1 VRAATILPPNAG
13 LGVKLDVMPLV
24 LSIEPNLVTARRTAL
39 FVVAIGYA
47 VLLAVILAQ
56 WQMAPIGGIT
66 GMVLSFADDD
76 GGLGSRLAMLA
87 MVTAAA
93 LAGGIVGHFV
103 GGSVLFWPL
112 FLAAAFAAGW
122 LYRASRREMLAGRVF
137 AIALSIIAGVPTMAV
152 GQLELL
158 ASVVAVCAVARV
170 IDHLVF
176 GPLPRDPAVRSPG
189 APSTTA
195 PSTSRQWLTFAL
207 VYAACAT
214 LGFAIGY
221 AIAPARAIWVSI
233 TTLVVMQP
241 DDARNYRRILER
253 VAGTAVGVLAAFALT
268 LVLPRPDELAA
279 AMVVVA
285 ALLPHQLGRRYW
297 LFTALI
303 ALLVLLAYAAATAAG
318 TDHDS
323 MTTLFVARLADVS
336 LGAIL
341 ALIGTTIVFPPWRK
355 GETPP

>member
-1 VRAATILPPNAG
+1 
-13 LGVKLDVMPLV
+13 MPLV
-24 LSIEPNLVTARRTAL
+24 SSIEPNLVTVRRTAL

-47 VLLAVILAQ
+47 VVLAAVLAQ
-56 WQMAPIGGIT
+56 WQMALIGGIT
-66 GMVLSFADDD
+66 GMLLSFADDD
-76 GGLGSRLAMLA
+76 GALSSRLAMLA
-87 MVTAAA
+87 MVTAAG
-93 LAGGIVGHFV
+93 LAGGVLGHFV
-103 GGSVLFWPL
+103 GVSVLFWPL
-112 FLAAAFAAGW
+112 FLAAAFAPGW
-122 LYRASRREMLAGRVF
+122 LYRTSRRQMLAGRVF
-137 AIALSIIAGVPTMAV
+137 AIALSIIAGAPTMAA
-152 GQLELL
+152 GQIELL
-158 ASVVAVCAVARV
+158 ASVVAVCVLARV
-170 IDHLVF
+170 IDHLLF

-189 APSTTA
+189 APST
-195 PSTSRQWLTFAL
+195 STQWLTFAL

-221 AIAPARAIWVSI
+221 AIEPTRAIWVSI

-268 LVLPRPDELAA
+268 QALPTPDELAA

-297 LFTALI
+297 FFTALI

-323 MTTLFVARLADVS
+323 MTTLFVARLADVT

-341 ALIGTTIVFPPWRK
+341 ALIGTAIVFPPWRK

>member
-1 VRAATILPPNAG
+1 VQQRETGRPENA
-13 LGVKLDVMPLV
+13 VKPARMPLV
-24 LSIEPNLVTARRTAL
+24 SSTEPNLVTARRTAL

-47 VLLAVILAQ
+47 VVLAVVLGQ
-56 WQMAPIGGIT
+56 WQMALIGGIT
-66 GMVLSFADDD
+66 GMVLSFSDDD
-76 GGLGSRLAMLA
+76 GALASRLAMLA

-93 LAGGIVGHFV
+93 LAGGILGHFV
-103 GGSVLFWPL
+103 GVSALFWPL

-122 LYRASRREMLAGRVF
+122 LYRSARGPQLAGRIF
-137 AIALSIIAGVPTMAV
+137 AISLSIIAGAPTMTV
-152 GQLELL
+152 SRLELL
-158 ASVVAVCAVARV
+158 ASVVAVCVLARV
-170 IDHLVF
+170 IDHLLF
-176 GPLPRDPAVRSPG
+176 GPLPRGPAARSPG

-195 PSTSRQWLTFAL
+195 QWLAFAL
-207 VYAACAT
+207 VYATCAT
-214 LGFAIGY
+214 LGFAIGF
-221 AIAPARAIWVSI
+221 AIEPTRAIWVSI

-268 LVLPRPDELAA
+268 LALHTPDELAA
-279 AMVVVA
+279 AMLVVA

-318 TDHDS
+318 TDHDT
-323 MTTLFVARLADVS
+323 MTALFVARLADVS

-341 ALIGTTIVFPPWRK
+341 ALIGTAIVFPPWRK
-355 GETPP
+355 GHKETPP

>member
-1 VRAATILPPNAG
+1 
-13 LGVKLDVMPLV
+13 MPLV
-24 LSIEPNLVTARRTAL
+24 SSTEPNLVTARRTAL

-47 VLLAVILAQ
+47 VVLAVVLAQ
-56 WQMAPIGGIT
+56 WQMALIGGMT
-66 GMVLSFADDD
+66 GMVLSFSDDE
-76 GGLGSRLAMLA
+76 GALASRLAMLA

-93 LAGGIVGHFV
+93 LAGGVVGHLV
-103 GGSVLFWPL
+103 GVSALFWPL

-122 LYRASRREMLAGRVF
+122 LYRGARGPQLAGRVF
-137 AIALSIIAGVPTMAV
+137 AISLSIIAGAPTMTAS
-152 GQLELL
+152 QLELL
-158 ASVVAVCAVARV
+158 ASVVAVCVLARV
-170 IDHLVF
+170 IDHLLF
-176 GPLPRDPAVRSPG
+176 GPLPRAAAGRSPG

-195 PSTSRQWLTFAL
+195 PSTTAQWLVFAL

-214 LGFAIGY
+214 LGFAIGF
-221 AIAPARAIWVSI
+221 AVAPTRAIWVSI

-241 DDARNYRRILER
+241 DDARNYRHILER

-268 LVLPRPDELAA
+268 LGLHTADELAA
-279 AMVVVA
+279 AMIVVA

-318 TDHDS
+318 SDHDS
-323 MTTLFVARLADVS
+323 MTTLFVARLADVT

-341 ALIGTTIVFPPWRK
+341 ALVGTAIAFPPWRRSAK
-355 GETPP
+355 DTAS

>member
-1 VRAATILPPNAG
+1 
-13 LGVKLDVMPLV
+13 MPLV
-24 LSIEPNLVTARRTAL
+24 SSIEPNLVAARRTAL

-47 VLLAVILAQ
+47 VVLAALLAQ
-56 WQMAPIGGIT
+56 WQMALIGGIT
-66 GMVLSFADDD
+66 GMVLSLSDDD
-76 GGLGSRLAMLA
+76 GTLAARLAMLA

-93 LAGGIVGHFV
+93 LAGGILGRLVGV
-103 GGSVLFWPL
+103 SALFWPL

-122 LYRASRREMLAGRVF
+122 LYQGARGPQLAGRVF
-137 AIALSIIAGVPTMAV
+137 AISLSVIAGAPTMTV

-158 ASVVAVCAVARV
+158 ASVVAVCVLARV
-170 IDHLVF
+170 IDHLLF
-176 GPLPRDPAVRSPG
+176 GPLPRDAAARSPG
-189 APSTTA
+189 SPSSTA
-195 PSTSRQWLTFAL
+195 QWLTFAL

-214 LGFAIGY
+214 LGFAIGF
-221 AIAPARAIWVSI
+221 AVAPTRAIWVSI

-268 LVLPRPDELAA
+268 LALHTPDELAA

-285 ALLPHQLGRRYW
+285 ALLPQQLGRRYW

-318 TDHDS
+318 GDYHS
-323 MTTLFVARLADVS
+323 MTSLFVARLADVL

-341 ALIGTTIVFPPWRK
+341 ALVGTAIVFPPWRK
-355 GETPP
+355 VDKETPP

>member
-87 MVTAAA
+87 MVT
-93 LAGGIVGHFV
+93 
-103 GGSVLFWPL
+103 
-112 FLAAAFAAGW
+112 AAFAAGW